1 MHSIMY
7 VCICHR
13 ISDTRLREE
22 VECGARRF
30 EDLQARTGVGT
41 CCGAC
46 EPFAREFVE
55 KCGRHSASP
64 LAVVTA

>member
-1 MHSIMY
+1 MY
-7 VCICHR
+7 VCVCHG
-13 ISDTRLREE
+13 ISDKRLREE

-46 EPFAREFVE
+46 EPFARELVE
-55 KCGRHSASP
+55 RCGRPAATP
-64 LAVVTA
+64 LSTVTA